1 MLQNCNV
8 FIVIYMYKIYNKY
21 VFVNIKI
28 MGDIKV
34 KKYVIGLDFYNSFCF
49 FFVYKKICMQKDK
62 KGNYFILL
70 FYFEVLFNDNVY
82 FGGQW
87 NLLIGMKIYL
97 MNISFFNVVFNDVL
111 FFQF

>member
-1 MLQNCNV
+1 MLQNCNE
-8 FIVIYMYKIYNKY
+8 FIVLYMYKIYNKY
-21 VFVNIKI
+21 VFVNIKV
-28 MGDIKV
+28 K
-34 KKYVIGLDFYNSFCF
+34 KKYVIGLDFNNSFCF

-82 FGGQW
+82 LGGQW